1 MKLKAI
7 ATALALFCF
16 CSQAPAATPSQV
28 EFSAKLVQV
37 DKSAPG
43 AGTLVMK
50 VTDQQ
55 SLEVRVAPST
65 EVRDENEIRVD
76 LDTVRPGDTLK
87 VKAIVTDRGFLAT
100 EVEIEED
107 ASEFELKGEVEAI
120 SGSNRTLVVAGVTLI
135 VPETTEIRDD
145 RGHLLAFSEI
155 ERGWFVK
162 AEGMAGSSPVL
173 SELRVLPPRPAR
185 IRLQGKAVE
194 ANQNRLL
201 LEIPGSIRVPV
212 LLNQETEI
220 AGSLAV
226 GARLDVR
233 GRLTPGLE
241 VQAERVE
248 VEKLLRLVP
257 DEIRLDF
264 ASTGRVDFV
273 LGQPLSADSSLQLVS
288 RNPSVAVPV
297 PSSLTL
303 PAGTLTGSFDIMSM
317 GIEGRTVVDVNL
329 TGAQTLAAFL
339 EVEVESRQGDDNG
352 NELLEIRW
360 NPRKITSAGPRDV
373 RLELN
378 GPAPEDLTIP
388 LALKDGAPG
397 LVTFPDSV
405 VIPAGERAATVPI
418 SVADQTGR
426 VKVRA
431 RLPLSL
437 GGDTDDLEVELEGQ
451 QEARLELEWSPDDVE
466 LQPNQQTV
474 VSLRLDRPAP
484 FDTEVVISV
493 KDGDPSLVTGV
504 PTAAMFPIGQS
515 IAQFTIV
522 STGLIGEVR
531 FRAALPVQLGGDSD
545 DLKVRVRR

>member
-1 MKLKAI
+1 MKLKRIAI
-7 ATALALFCF
+7 ALAFYLLW
-16 CSQAPAATPSQV
+16 SQASAAIPSQV

-37 DKSAPG
+37 DKTAPG

-55 SLEVRVAPST
+55 SLQVRVVPST

-76 LDTVRPGDTLK
+76 LDTLRPGDTLK
-87 VKAIVTDRGFLAT
+87 VHAIVTDQGFLAT

-107 ASEFELKGEVEAI
+107 AAEFELKGEIETI
-120 SGSNRTLVVAGVTLI
+120 NRSNRTISVAGVTLI
-135 VPETTEIRDD
+135 VPETAEIRDD
-145 RGHLLAFSEI
+145 RGALLSLSEI

-185 IRLQGKAVE
+185 IRLEGRAVE
-194 ANQNRLL
+194 ATRDRLL

-220 AGSLAV
+220 SGSLAV

-233 GRLTPGLE
+233 GRLTPGLS
-241 VQAERVE
+241 VQAERIE
-248 VEKLLRLVP
+248 IEKLLRLVP
-257 DEIRLDF
+257 DEIHLDLH
-264 ASTGRVDFV
+264 STGRVDFV
-273 LGQPLSADSSLQLVS
+273 LGQPLASDSTLQLAS

-297 PSSLTL
+297 FPSLDL
-303 PAGTLTGSFDIMSM
+303 PAGTLTGSFDVMSM
-317 GIEGRTVVDVNL
+317 GVEGRTVIDASL

-339 EVEVESRQGDDNG
+339 EVEVESEQGDDNG

-360 NPRKITSAGPRDV
+360 NPRKITSAGARDV

-388 LALKDGAPG
+388 LSLKEGAPG
-397 LVTFPDSV
+397 LVSFPDSV
-405 VIPAGERAATVPI
+405 QIPAGERAATVSI

-451 QEARLELEWSPDDVE
+451 QEARLELEWSPDDIE
-466 LQPNQQTV
+466 LQPNQQSV
-474 VSLRLDRPAP
+474 VTLRLDRPAP

-493 KDGDPSLVTGV
+493 KEGDPNVVNGM
-504 PTAAMFPIGQS
+504 PGAALFPAGQS
-515 IAQFTIV
+515 VVQFTLV
-522 STGLIGEVR
+522 SPGLTGEVR

-545 DLKVRVRR
+545 ELKVRVRR